1 MNRDQR
7 LIAVFAAI
15 AVVAGGV
22 VAAAATLD
30 RPPPVAVVSR
40 DVPLGPDGKLTLQFV
55 GDVMLGDEVQ
65 HQIDLRGTGYDWP
78 FEAVRASTSAADF
91 VMAVS
96 ATPITTVTERWDR
109 TKSNSYSSRPESAAA
124 LARAGVDAV
133 SLANEHSFD
142 SGPQGLSE
150 TIANLDAVG
159 IASVGAGLDRARAE
173 QPLLIRTE
181 VGTIGVVAIG
191 ENFGHR
197 ATEDAGGTLVMDPST
212 VRRSAW
218 LAREAGADW
227 VVAFVHWGDNYAPI
241 NSAQRASA
249 GEFAAAG
256 YDMVVGSG
264 PHSAQ
269 PIEFIGAMPVA
280 YSVGNFVF
288 GTRGQ
293 WAGTGVPGLG
303 LVVELELAPAQTPP
317 RLTARCIVTDNL
329 AVDFQPRPCDPA
341 QTQAF
346 LPTLHP
352 QVRVEGDVGVLPCV
366 GCFADRRGRR

>member
-7 LIAVFAAI
+7 LVAVSAAI
-15 AVVAGGV
+15 AVLAGGV
-22 VAAAATLD
+22 VAAAGVLD
-30 RPPPVAVVSR
+30 RPPPVTVVSR
-40 DVPLGPDGKLTLQFV
+40 DVPLGGDGKLTLQFA

-65 HQIDLRGTGYDWP
+65 RQIDLRGNGYDWP
-78 FEAVRASTSAADF
+78 FEAVRGSTAAADF

-96 ATPITTVTERWDR
+96 ATPITTVTEPWNPAKR
-109 TKSNSYSSRPESAAA
+109 NSYSSRPESAAA
-124 LARAGVDAV
+124 MARAGVDAV
-133 SLANEHSFD
+133 SLANEHAFD
-142 SGPQGLSE
+142 SGPRGLSD
-150 TIANLDAVG
+150 TIVNLDAVG
-159 IASVGAGLDRARAE
+159 VASVGAGLDRARAE
-173 QPLLIRTE
+173 QPLLLRTE
-181 VGTIGVVAIG
+181 VGTIGIVAMG

-197 ATEDAGGTLVMDPST
+197 VTEDAAGTLVMDPST
-212 VRRSAW
+212 VRRSAS

-227 VVAFVHWGDNYAPI
+227 LIAFVHWGDNYAPI
-241 NSAQRASA
+241 KSEQRAFA

-269 PIEFIGAMPVA
+269 PIEFIGAMPVV

-303 LVVELELAPAQTPP
+303 LIVELELGREAPP
-317 RLTARCIVTDNL
+317 RMTVRCIVTDNL
-329 AVDFQPRPCDPA
+329 AVDFQPRFCDLPQA
-341 QTQAF
+341 HAF

-352 QVRVEGDVGVLPCV
+352 RLLVEGDVGVLPCT
-366 GCFADRRGRR
+366 GCFAERQGAR